1 MTSKYFK
8 TSIYLLPSLRRRMA
22 GATAGRII
30 STVTRRSSQY
40 TATAAAPVTTVAR
53 TNMAT
58 FTKTH
63 MSAFLPVLRTWL
75 GQCAHHRSTGENKR
89 VTRSEVSESCGG
101 RNTPWGLSRTGKCQ
115 RNGAS
120 VWCCR
125 ESEVVYWEEDGS
137 DGSSYA
143 RGETQNAD
151 QPRTSHRTHPRYT
164 HLCARQ
170 LDDHFRADHD
180 PVGHPVRAAASAVDA
195 GAALGRGRRHQ
206 LALFCLSSF
215 P

>member
-8 TSIYLLPSLRRRMA
+8 TTIYLLPSLRTRIA

-89 VTRSEVSESCGG
+89 VTRSEVSEPCGG
-101 RNTPWGLSRTGKCQ
+101 
-115 RNGAS
+115 
-120 VWCCR
+120 
-125 ESEVVYWEEDGS
+125 
-137 DGSSYA
+137 
-143 RGETQNAD
+143 GETPPGVRPPWKG
-151 QPRTSHRTHPRYT
+151 QPTRTPTPLLPHP
-164 HLCARQ
+164 
-170 LDDHFRADHD
+170 
-180 PVGHPVRAAASAVDA
+180 P
-195 GAALGRGRRHQ
+195 
-206 LALFCLSSF
+206 
-215 P
+215 